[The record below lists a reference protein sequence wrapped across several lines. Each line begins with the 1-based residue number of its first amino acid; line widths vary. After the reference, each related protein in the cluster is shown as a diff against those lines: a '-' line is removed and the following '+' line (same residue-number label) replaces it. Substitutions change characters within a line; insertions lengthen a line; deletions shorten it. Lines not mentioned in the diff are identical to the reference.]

1 MKKFGLLIILFTN
14 LTFAQISLTGSGTY
28 NQDFNSL
35 ASTGTTN
42 SILPAGWVFLETG
55 TNANTTY
62 AAGIGSDNT
71 GDTYSFGAAAN
82 TDRAFGGLLSGSLT
96 TTIGASF
103 VNNTGFTITQI
114 PISYTG
120 EQWRLGALSR
130 VDRLDF
136 QYSLDATSLTTGTWV
151 DIDPLDF
158 TAPTTTGTVGALD
171 GNALANRTA
180 KSSTIMGLNI
190 PNISTFWIRRTDFNA
205 TGSDDGLAIDDFS
218 IDQTSLPVELTSF
231 SATTIGSTVKLNWN
245 TTTEVNNYGFDL
257 ERKVGSPQS
266 TVGNYEKIGFVS
278 GNGNSNSPKNYS
290 FVDKDVTAGKIQLQT
305 KTN

>member
-28 NQDFNSL
+28 AQDFNSL

-42 SILPAGWVFLETG
+42 SILPAGWVFLEIG

-158 TAPTTTGTVGALD
+158 TPLQLLVL
-171 GNALANRTA
+171 LAHLMEMLLL
-180 KSSTIMGLNI
+180 I
-190 PNISTFWIRRTDFNA
+190 
-205 TGSDDGLAIDDFS
+205 
-218 IDQTSLPVELTSF
+218 ELQ
-231 SATTIGSTVKLNWN
+231 
-245 TTTEVNNYGFDL
+245 
-257 ERKVGSPQS
+257 KVQRLW
-266 TVGNYEKIGFVS
+266 
-278 GNGNSNSPKNYS
+278 
-290 FVDKDVTAGKIQLQT
+290 D
-305 KTN
+305 